1 MWKRGNPCRRRLVR
15 PAFRR
20 VRKVTIHTDGACKGN
35 PGPGGYGVVLVCG
48 KHRKELSAG
57 YGRTTNNRME
67 LLAAIAALEALTEPC
82 DVALY
87 SDSKYL
93 VRAIEERWIDGWR
106 KRGWLNSSKEPVKN
120 RDLWERL
127 LEAMAPHRVSWHWL
141 KGHAG
146 HRENERCDVLA
157 NEAVAAGGLMDDAGF
172 HG

>member
-1 MWKRGNPCRRRLVR
+1 MARGNPCRRERLR

-48 KHRKELSAG
+48 KHRKELAAG
-57 YGRTTNNRME
+57 YTRTTNNRME

-82 DVALY
+82 EVALF

-106 KRGWLNSSKEPVKN
+106 KRGWINSSKEPVKN

-146 HRENERCDVLA
+146 HRENERCDELA
-157 NEAVAAGGLMDDAGF
+157 NAAVAGGGLRDDAGF

>member
-1 MWKRGNPCRRRLVR
+1 M
-15 PAFRR
+15 
-20 VRKVTIHTDGACKGN
+20 RKVTIHTDGACKGN

-48 KHRKELSAG
+48 KHRKELAAG
-57 YGRTTNNRME
+57 YARTTNNRME

-82 DVALY
+82 EVTLF

-106 KRGWLNSSKEPVKN
+106 KRGWINSSKEPVKN

-146 HRENERCDVLA
+146 HRENERCDELA
-157 NEAVAAGGLMDDAGF
+157 NAAVAGGGLRDDAGF

>member
-1 MWKRGNPCRRRLVR
+1 MSGKTVEI
-15 PAFRR
+15 F
-20 VRKVTIHTDGACKGN
+20 TDGACSGN

-48 KHRKELSAG
+48 KHRKELAAG
-57 YGRTTNNRME
+57 YARTTNNRME
-67 LLAAIAALEALTEPC
+67 LLAAIAALEALTESC
-82 DVALY
+82 EVMLF

-106 KRGWLNSSKEPVKN
+106 KRGWINSSKEPVKN

-146 HRENERCDVLA
+146 HRENERCDELA
-157 NEAVAAGGLMDDAGF
+157 NAAVAGGGLRDDAGF